1 MKKSREPPG
10 RFTSPDPSSASAINA
25 DAQTFNRYAYCR
37 NNPVNSTD
45 PTGMNDHSA
54 AAAASERQ
62 GIINGLR
69 ESGLGVLA
77 EEESRYED
85 YMAAAQA
92 GLLQNTSVDEWDGLR
107 RFPKSAR
114 EPEHYFEG

>member
-1 MKKSREPPG
+1 
-10 RFTSPDPSSASAINA
+10 
-25 DAQTFNRYAYCR
+25 
-37 NNPVNSTD
+37 
-45 PTGMNDHSA
+45 MNDHSV
-54 AAAASERQ
+54 AAAASERP
-62 GIINGLR
+62 GIINGMR
-69 ESGLGVLA
+69 DGLGVLA

-114 EPEHYFEG
+114 EPKHYFEG